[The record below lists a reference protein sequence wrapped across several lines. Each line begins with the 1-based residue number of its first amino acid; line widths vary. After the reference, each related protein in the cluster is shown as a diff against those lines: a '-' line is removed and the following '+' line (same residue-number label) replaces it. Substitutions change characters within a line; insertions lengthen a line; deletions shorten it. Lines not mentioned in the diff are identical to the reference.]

1 MLEARL
7 LPYLRAQ
14 YACPDIVVADALV
27 RRHRPKP
34 KPKPEPNPYPYPNP
48 DQVRRY
54 SPEEPKPKPKPDP
67 HPNPD
72 QVRRYSP
79 EERPS
84 LSTHY
89 DVAACATAIAPW
101 P

>member
-27 RRHRPKP
+27 RRYRPKP
-34 KPKPEPNPYPYPNP
+34 KPNPDPHPNP

-54 SPEEPKPKPKPDP
+54 SPEEPN
-67 HPNPD
+67 PNPNPSPNPYPN

-89 DVAACATAIAPW
+89 DVAACATAIVPW